1 MTRTWKART
10 SWLGV
15 LGLAVIIGGCGGAA
29 PQPEPEP
36 QVEQTRDEEAERA
49 AREAEARRREEE
61 ARRRE
66 EEARRRAE
74 AERRRVL
81 TVLAER
87 VHFDF
92 DKSDIRP
99 DAEAVLQ
106 RKVTVLREYPDI
118 TLRIE
123 GHADE
128 RGSNEYNLA
137 LGQRRAEAV
146 RRYLMSY
153 GLDASRFTTI
163 SYGEERPL
171 VAAHN
176 EEAWA
181 QNRRAEFVV
190 TNYGRL
196 GSGR

>member
-1 MTRTWKART
+1 MNNWKNK
-10 SWLGV
+10 LGWFGTMALV
-15 LGLAVIIGGCGGAA
+15 LLVVGCGGGST
-29 PQPEPEP
+29 PEPVPEPEP
-36 QVEQTRDEEAERA
+36 EPEVVPTVDEDAERRAREEAER
-49 AREAEARRREEE
+49 RRREEE
-61 ARRRE
+61 E
-66 EEARRRAE
+66 KRRAA
-74 AERRRVL
+74 AERTRVM

-99 DAEAVLQ
+99 DAEEILQ
-106 RKVTVLREYPDI
+106 RKVSVLREYPGVD
-118 TLRIE
+118 LRIE
-123 GHADE
+123 GNCDE

-153 GLDASRFTTI
+153 GLEAGRFSTI

-171 VAAHN
+171 DRAHN
-176 EEAWA
+176 DEAWSL
-181 QNRRAEFVV
+181 NRRDDFSV

-196 GSGR
+196 GG